1 VLGGRTVPVDRPRAT
16 LAGGGE
22 LALDSYAV
30 FSATDLIGQLAM
42 ERMLAGVATR
52 RHGDVAEPIG
62 AELPSRCAH
71 RCR

>member
-42 ERMLAGVATR
+42 ERMLAGVEPEDPTEMLLRRAAARLGTR
-52 RHGDVAEPIG
+52 LQE
-62 AELPSRCAH
+62 
-71 RCR
+71 